1 MHIVFPKFCWPALKE
16 VPLRGETEQ
25 HTLEETVTEEN
36 TGLVRNTLQHEDKEK
51 SINKKK
57 CYSERKPAVFR
68 LRNLEKKKI
77 SRKEGKTAA

>member
-57 CYSERKPAVFR
+57 V
-68 LRNLEKKKI
+68 LL
-77 SRKEGKTAA
+77 RKETCGLQTEKFREKN